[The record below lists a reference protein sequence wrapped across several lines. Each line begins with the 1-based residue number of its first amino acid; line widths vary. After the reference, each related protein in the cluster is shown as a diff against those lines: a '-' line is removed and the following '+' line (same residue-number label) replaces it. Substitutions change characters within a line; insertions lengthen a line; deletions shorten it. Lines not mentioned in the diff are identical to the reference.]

1 MARYFFHI
9 EGEKPHRDEI
19 GEDLPDDE
27 AAWKAAMQLA
37 RDVEDNLRPGQT
49 WRLDVRDRD
58 KPVYLVAITTHR
70 QR

>member
-27 AAWKAAMQLA
+27 GAWRAAVKLA

-49 WRLDVRDRD
+49 WHLDVRDGD
-58 KPVYLVAITTHR
+58 EPVYIVAITTRR